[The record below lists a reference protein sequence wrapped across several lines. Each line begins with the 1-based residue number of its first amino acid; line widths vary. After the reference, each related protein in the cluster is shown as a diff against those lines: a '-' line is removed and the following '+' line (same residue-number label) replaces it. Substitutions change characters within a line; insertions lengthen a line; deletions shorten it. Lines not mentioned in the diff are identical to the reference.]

1 MSKTIKQI
9 ADELGVSKQAV
20 TKCIDN
26 LGLRSTLTKNGN
38 FFVVGDSQE
47 KAIKQA
53 FLAHQTANQNANQNA
68 NQTPTE
74 LAAVISVLQTTI
86 DTLQGQLATKDEQIR
101 AQQEA
106 RQAATEKEKR
116 IAEIERRRQEEE
128 ELKKNLE
135 KKQADLRL
143 QAESA
148 AAAEEARKVLASTKQ
163 MREEEAAKIR
173 AAIAGLK
180 GETVKPEPVKPEE
193 TWTPEPAWMG
203 VPEETGA
210 EDKPHGSAFVNLTP
224 DEEDKAE

>member
-101 AQQEA
+101 TLQGQLTAKDEQIGQITAAMESTAAALTAAQA
-106 RQAATEKEKR
+106 LHAADKKTLMLIEDKENERKLSFW
-116 IAEIERRRQEEE
+116 ERRAA
-128 ELKKNLE
+128 KKAE
-135 KKQADLRL
+135 KK
-143 QAESA
+143 
-148 AAAEEARKVLASTKQ
+148 ARKEQS
-163 MREEEAAKIR
+163 
-173 AAIAGLK
+173 
-180 GETVKPEPVKPEE
+180 
-193 TWTPEPAWMG
+193 
-203 VPEETGA
+203 
-210 EDKPHGSAFVNLTP
+210 D
-224 DEEDKAE
+224 